1 MPMRGMR
8 GAVGGESKMTGR
20 RRRPSDGGLLA
31 AASASAKALRIASRM
46 TSCVAASPMG
56 RSSAKL
62 RHSPLTAYWRAGD
75 VDVPTLMVPRGL
87 KREDDALAASGEGR
101 MQQLERVAEVAVIS
115 GLGGLRRCRSR
126 SVRGVVVMNENRAAL
141 GWRVRRL
148 CRSTAVAGG
157 SFASSTTES

>member
-1 MPMRGMR
+1 MCAAMGWR
-8 GAVGGESKMTGR
+8 GANPRDAYAAFTSPLMVTVSVG
-20 RRRPSDGGLLA
+20 P
-31 AASASAKALRIASRM
+31 
-46 TSCVAASPMG
+46 VMG
-56 RSSAKL
+56 RSSAKV

-126 SVRGVVVMNENRAAL
+126 SVRGVVVM
-141 GWRVRRL
+141 
-148 CRSTAVAGG
+148 
-157 SFASSTTES
+157 